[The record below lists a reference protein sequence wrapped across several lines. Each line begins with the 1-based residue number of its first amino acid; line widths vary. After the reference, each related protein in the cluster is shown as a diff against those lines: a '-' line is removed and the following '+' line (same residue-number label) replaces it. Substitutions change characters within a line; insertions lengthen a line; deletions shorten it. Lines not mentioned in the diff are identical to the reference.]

1 MYCVGCIMFGIANKN
16 YVTRPDS
23 NSYLGQQ
30 SKLENINVC
39 YWAMSKIC
47 KGGGE
52 RTCFHILD
60 DICCVGEAWMVFAQ
74 QQNIHLS

>member
-16 YVTRPDS
+16 K
-23 NSYLGQQ
+23 YLGQQ
-30 SKLENINVC
+30 SKLENIKVC

-47 KGGGE
+47 KGGG

-74 QQNIHLS
+74 QQNIYLS